1 MYLNLVMSGLLD
13 KLKTADVFGK
23 KGGSVLGVDIGSS
36 SIKVVQLKKENG
48 VAILETYGELS
59 LGPYDNVAI
68 GRATSL
74 PAEKLAEAV
83 KDLVRES
90 EVTTT
95 NAGFSIPFASSLL
108 TFIELPTLPQ
118 KQLNKMIPI
127 EARKYIP
134 VPINEVMLDWFVI
147 PNNEDSAKGE
157 EEKKTTAVLLVAIH
171 NEVLTNYNT
180 IVEQSGLTTDFFEI
194 EIFSTIRSV
203 LSQNNTPAMIV
214 DIGAATTKVY
224 IVEFG
229 IVRVSHIINRGSQDV
244 THGIA
249 KAMNMSSAKA
259 EELKRSEGLGESTH
273 DVRRIALLTLDYIF
287 SEANRV
293 LLNYQRKNNKNVGKV
308 VLTGGG
314 SVMKGIRDL
323 AQKHL
328 ETEVRLGNPFEKV
341 STPAFLEDVLREA
354 GSEFAVAVGLALRKL
369 QDFDV

>member
-1 MYLNLVMSGLLD
+1 MGGFLD

-23 KGGSVLGVDIGSS
+23 KGNSVLGVDIGSS

-48 VAILETYGELS
+48 AAVLETYGELS
-59 LGPYDNVAI
+59 LGPYNNVAI
-68 GRATSL
+68 GKATSL
-74 PAEKLAEAV
+74 PAEKLAEAT
-83 KDLVRES
+83 KDLIRES
-90 EVTTT
+90 NVTTT
-95 NAGFSIPFASSLL
+95 NAGFSIPFSSSLL
-108 TFIELPTLPQ
+108 TFIELPTLDQ

-147 PNNEDSAKGE
+147 PNNEDSSKEA
-157 EEKKTTAVLLVAIH
+157 EEKRKVTEVLLVAIH

-180 IVEQSGLTTDFFEI
+180 IVEQSGLSTDFFEI

-203 LSQNNTPAMIV
+203 LGQNNTPAMIV

-244 THGIA
+244 TQGIA
-249 KAMNMSSAKA
+249 KSLNISPAKA
-259 EELKRSEGLGESTH
+259 EEIKRSEGLGDATH
-273 DVRRIALLTLDYIF
+273 DVKRVALLTLDYIF
-287 SEANRV
+287 GEANRV
-293 LLNYQRKNNKNVGKV
+293 LLNYQKKNNKNVGRV

-314 SVMKGIRDL
+314 SVMKGIEGL
-323 AQKHL
+323 AK
-328 ETEVRLGNPFEKV
+328 TRLQTDVMLGDPFAKV
-341 STPAFLEDVLREA
+341 NTPAFLEDVLKQA
-354 GSEFAVAVGLALRKL
+354 GSEFSVAIGLALRKL